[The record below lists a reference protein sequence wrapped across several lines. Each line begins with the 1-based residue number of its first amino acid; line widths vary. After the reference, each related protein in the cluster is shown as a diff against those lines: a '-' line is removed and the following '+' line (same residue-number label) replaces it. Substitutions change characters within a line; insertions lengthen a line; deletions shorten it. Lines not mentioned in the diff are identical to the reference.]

1 MQDNRKY
8 IIEGGRKLKGTV
20 MVQSAKNAIGKQLIA
35 SVLTDEP
42 CVFYDVPRITEIDAI
57 LDMLGETGTHHEWMD
72 DSTLMV
78 QTSHIDSTI
87 VSQKYSGFNRSPI
100 LMLGP
105 LLQRAGE
112 ATVPFLGGCKIG
124 PRPVNFHI
132 NALEAMGA
140 EIETTEAGYVANA
153 TSTSRRLHGATIT
166 LAYPSVGATENAL
179 TTATL
184 AEGTTVIANAAIEPE
199 VIDTI
204 LFLQKMGA
212 HIHIDTGRRIM
223 VEGVSKLHGAKHRPI
238 PDRIE
243 AASYAAAAVATNGSI
258 TVHNARQADMIT
270 FLNALRRVG
279 GGFKVDEDG
288 ITFFRAGIGLR
299 PAHIET
305 DVHPGFMTDWQQP
318 FVVLLT
324 QAGGVSIIHETVY
337 ENRFG
342 YTETL
347 REMGADIDL
356 STACLGSKPCRFA
369 NKDHLHS
376 CIVRGPSKL
385 RGASVVIPDLRA
397 GFAYVIAALVADGTS
412 ELSGLRY
419 IERGYANIPEKLEA
433 IGATIH
439 IMETEP
445 EPAAI

>member
-1 MQDNRKY
+1 MQDNQKY
-8 IIEGGRKLKGTV
+8 IIEGGRKLQGTV

-35 SVLTDEP
+35 SLLTDEP

-57 LDMLGETGTHHEWMD
+57 LDMLGETGTHHEWLD
-72 DSTLMV
+72 SSTLRV
-78 QTSHIDSTI
+78 QTSHIDSTA

-105 LLQRAGE
+105 LLQRAGA

-124 PRPVNFHI
+124 SRPVNFHTD
-132 NALEAMGA
+132 ALEAMGA
-140 EIETTEAGYVANA
+140 KIEMTDEGYVANT
-153 TSTSRRLHGATIT
+153 TSASGRLHGTTIT
-166 LAYPSVGATENAL
+166 LPYPSVGATENAL

-212 HIHIDTGRRIM
+212 HIHIDTDRRIII
-223 VEGVSKLHGAKHRPI
+223 EGVARLHGAKHRPI

-243 AASYAAAAVATNGSI
+243 VASYAAAAVATNGSI
-258 TVHNARQADMIT
+258 TVRNARQVDMIT

-279 GGFKVDEDG
+279 GGFEVDADG

-356 STACLGSKPCRFA
+356 STACLGSRPCRFA
-369 NKDHLHS
+369 NKDHMHS
-376 CIVRGPSKL
+376 CIVRGPAKL
-385 RGASVVIPDLRA
+385 RGAAVDIPDLRA
-397 GFAYVIAALVADGTS
+397 GFAYVIAALVADGVS
-412 ELSGLRY
+412 EISGLRY
-419 IERGYANIPEKLEA
+419 IERGYANIPEKLKA
-433 IGATIH
+433 IGASIQ
-439 IMETEP
+439 IVGP
-445 EPAAI
+445 EPVMAAV